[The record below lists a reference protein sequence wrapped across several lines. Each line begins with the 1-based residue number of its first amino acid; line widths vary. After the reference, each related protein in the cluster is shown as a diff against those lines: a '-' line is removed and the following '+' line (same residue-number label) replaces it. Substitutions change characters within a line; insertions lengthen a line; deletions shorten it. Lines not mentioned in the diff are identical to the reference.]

1 MSRKKFNL
9 DENIFLVLF
18 PIISYIVTMK
28 TNQAF
33 KLVGGLSRPSKMPGW
48 AYGLPAKECKTGSK
62 LQKIKGSTCY
72 NCYALKGMY
81 RFRPVQ
87 AAQYRRLESIK
98 NPGWVSAMVHLINSK
113 KSKFFRWH
121 DSGDV
126 QDLDHLNKI
135 FEVCELTPGISHW
148 MPTREAWTKDHVTRA
163 PKNLVIRFSMP
174 MINQSASGSWPNT
187 STVVTEGATC
197 PAPKQGNACGDC
209 RACWDPRVKNI
220 AYGQH

>member
-33 KLVGGLSRPSKMPGW
+33 KLVGGLSRPSKMPGF

-62 LQKIKGSTCY
+62 LAQQENTVCSD
-72 NCYALKGMY
+72 CYALKGCY
-81 RFRPVQ
+81 VFEVVQ

-126 QDLDHLNKI
+126 QDLEHLNKI
-135 FEVCELTPGISHW
+135 FEVCELTPGIKHW
-148 MPTREAWTKDHVTRA
+148 MPTREAWTKDHVARA

-174 MINQSASGSWPNT
+174 MIDQNAGGSWPNT

-209 RACWDPRVKNI
+209 RACWDPKVKNI
-220 AYGQH
+220 AYGKH